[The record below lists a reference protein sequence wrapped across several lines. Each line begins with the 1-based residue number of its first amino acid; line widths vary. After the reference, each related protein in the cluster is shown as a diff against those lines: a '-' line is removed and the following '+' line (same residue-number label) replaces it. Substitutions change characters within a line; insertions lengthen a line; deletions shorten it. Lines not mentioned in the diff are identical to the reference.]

1 VLFKLAKLQRLDNMG
16 KVNDNSKMDLSEK
29 ERKLVRLI
37 RELAYGEIKLI
48 IQDKVPVRVEEFKKS
63 IKL

>member
-1 VLFKLAKLQRLDNMG
+1 MG